1 MTSDSLGRRRWTK
14 ARLGPIFAAAIGVA
28 AMLGVAVPIASAG
41 TKTLT
46 IWLMTGEI
54 TAKVYGAVNKAFE
67 AQHPGVTVN
76 VEIQQWSGITTKLDT
91 ALASSSPPDATEI
104 GNTDVPEYASSG
116 GLVNLKSIA
125 SKIAI
130 GSGKWL
136 GGLLQP
142 AQYKGGLYGIPLL
155 AGDRVV
161 LYNENMFKAAGI
173 TSAPTSESQLLTDG
187 KALDQHFKSTKDF
200 SALYFPGKYWYAAVT
215 MVWDHGGSIA
225 YYKGGKWY
233 GDLASPKSLAGLDEF
248 RTLQNTL
255 STPASRTANTTTPTQ
270 DAVFAKTQAAMI
282 VGGDWEVA
290 AIEKDNPKLKGH
302 IGEFVFP
309 SYKGGPAPVFLGGSD
324 IAVPKNSPNRTLAE
338 DWVELMTSN
347 KFQTLM
353 YKDDNLIP
361 NNTSLS
367 GLGVTSPIMKTYL
380 QAAASSYGTP
390 AAPGWAVVTGGN
402 QITSFFS
409 NIAQAS
415 STSQV
420 QAIAKQFDS
429 YLDTILNEQP

>member
-1 MTSDSLGRRRWTK
+1 MTTESLGRRRRK
-14 ARLGPIFAAAIGVA
+14 SRLVPVCAAAVGVA
-28 AMLGVAVPIASAG
+28 AMLGVAVPMASAS

-104 GNTDVPEYASSG
+104 GNTDVPEYAASG
-116 GLVNLKSIA
+116 GLVDVKSIS

-142 AQYKGGLYGIPLL
+142 AEYDGGLYGIPLL

-173 TSAPTSESQLLTDG
+173 TSAPKSESQLLADG
-187 KALDQHFKSTKDF
+187 KQLEEQFKSTKDF
-200 SALYFPGKYWYAAVT
+200 SALYFPGKYWYAAVS

-225 YYKGGKWY
+225 YYKDGKWN
-233 GDLASPKSLAGLDEF
+233 GDLASPKSVAGLEEY
-248 RTLQNTL
+248 RTVQHAL
-255 STPASRTANTTTPTQ
+255 STPASRTANTTLPTQ

-324 IAVPKNSPNRTLAE
+324 IAIPKNSPNRALAE

-347 KFQTLM
+347 TYQSLM

-367 GLGVTSPIMKTYL
+367 DLGANSPVMKTYL
-380 QAAASSYGTP
+380 QAAANSDGTP
-390 AAPGWAVVTGGN
+390 AAPGWAVVTGGD

-415 STSQV
+415 SESQV

-429 YLDTILNEQP
+429 YLDTILNQKP